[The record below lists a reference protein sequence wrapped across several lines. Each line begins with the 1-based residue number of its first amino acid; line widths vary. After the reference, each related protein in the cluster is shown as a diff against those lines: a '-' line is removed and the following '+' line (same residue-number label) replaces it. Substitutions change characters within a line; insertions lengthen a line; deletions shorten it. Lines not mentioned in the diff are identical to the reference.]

1 MRRWACYHER
11 MFKILAVGGL
21 PLFLALPVSCELLPK
36 GTSPTFEEMELC
48 TKIGAQWLSATG
60 RADAEDWYYIKR
72 CSIDAPDGKPTEVRI
87 HVVSSLP
94 LQDVRG
100 ANPLE
105 ACVGIDDLRAAVRSV
120 MDAPVLIRLKLS
132 DSASTCAFAEAALV
146 RIHPG
151 DAP

>member
-1 MRRWACYHER
+1 ML
-11 MFKILAVGGL
+11 KKLAVGGL
-21 PLFLALPVSCELLPK
+21 TLFLALPVSCELRPK

-72 CSIDAPDGKPTEVRI
+72 CSIGARDGKPTEVRI
-87 HVVSSLP
+87 HVVSSLS

-100 ANPLE
+100 ADPFK
-105 ACVGIDDLRAAVRSV
+105 ACLGIDDLRAAVRSV
-120 MDAPVLIRLKLS
+120 MDAPVSIRLKLS
-132 DSASTCAFAEAALV
+132 DSTSTCAHTEIPALV
-146 RIHPG
+146 RFHPG